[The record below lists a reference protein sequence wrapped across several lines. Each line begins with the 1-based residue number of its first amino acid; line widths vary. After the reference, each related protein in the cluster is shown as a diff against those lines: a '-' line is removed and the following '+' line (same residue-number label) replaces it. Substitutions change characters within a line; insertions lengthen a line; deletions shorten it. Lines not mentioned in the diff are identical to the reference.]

1 MAEISI
7 EPARA
12 DRFADAE
19 DALTGGGDGADCWC
33 QWWMLA
39 PKDFEATSV
48 DERRELLRQDLSAP
62 VPSALIAY
70 VDGDAA
76 GWVKVSPRPD
86 QPRLARTRNIQTSP
100 EPMDDPTVWAITCFV
115 VRKEHRSQGI
125 ASCLLDA
132 AVDHARTH
140 GARIVEG
147 YPLDTDVKR
156 FSSNDLYHGTLSSFL
171 AAGFMETARPGAA
184 RPIVA
189 KELS

>member
-19 DALTGGGDGADCWC
+19 HALTGGGDGADCWC

-48 DERRELLRQDLSAP
+48 EERRERLREELASP
-62 VPSALIAY
+62 VASALIAY

-125 ASCLLDA
+125 ASRLLDA